1 MSCCGQERQRF
12 TVGTVGSGQT
22 HRRQATDMP
31 AGPRPSSYAYFQYT
45 GSTGLSVRAPNSGSR
60 YRFNGAG
67 AIVAVDPKD
76 RRALAS
82 VRNLRQ
88 VRGP

>member
-1 MSCCGQERQRF
+1 MSCCGQQRQRF
-12 TVGTVGSGQT
+12 SVGTAGADQT
-22 HRRQATDMP
+22 RRRQAADRP
-31 AGPRPSSYAYFQYT
+31 AGPRPSAYAYFQYT
-45 GSTGLSVRAPNSGSR
+45 GSTGMSVRAPNSGSR

-76 RRALAS
+76 RRALAA

>member
-1 MSCCGQERQRF
+1 MSCCGQQRQRF
-12 TVGTVGSGQT
+12 SAGADKTR
-22 HRRQATDMP
+22 RRQTAARP
-31 AGPRPSSYAYFQYT
+31 IGPRPSAYAYFQYT
-45 GSTGLSVRAPNSGSR
+45 GPTGLTVRAPNSGSR

-76 RRALAS
+76 RRALAA
-82 VRNLRQ
+82 VRQLRQ